1 MKNFSL
7 YHFFI
12 LFSILAF
19 PQGEANIWYFGE
31 NAGLDFSS
39 GSPVALTNGQ
49 INTIEGCAVLSNNLG
64 QLLFYT
70 DGITVYNK
78 NHQIMV
84 NGTGLMGDPSS
95 THSATIVPMPGNV
108 NLFYVFTLD
117 AFGHSNGFRYSIVD
131 ISLDGGNGAV
141 TSQKNIPIYAPS
153 SEKIA
158 VIKHANDIDYWVVTL
173 GYPGNT
179 FYAHLLTPS
188 GLSVLPISS
197 TLGFFVT
204 NSDENNVIGQM
215 KISPSGNKIAVAHS
229 NNKKIELFDFN
240 NSTGVISNQV
250 VLHTGGSSSITEN
263 VYGLEFSPNGE
274 VLYAGKVFQQKI
286 LQYDLTTT
294 NIAASETEI
303 PINATIDALQL
314 GPDGKIYIATSTF
327 YLSSIDNPNNLG
339 LACNLQ
345 ENSVYLNGK
354 KCNSGLPTFS
364 QSFFYAPAIQLNNSC
379 EGDVVN
385 FNFST
390 SQTIL
395 SANWNFG
402 DGNTSNAI
410 SPTHTYTNSGTFPV
424 SVTITTPSGTGSNNR
439 NITIYPRPILTN
451 SIVTLKQCDDN
462 NDGFSAFNLKEA
474 ENSFVTSTTDLTFTY
489 FEDPTDAQ
497 DNNTIASIT
506 NPTAYT
512 NQVVSN
518 DMVYVR
524 VENTNG
530 CFRVGQLNLSVSTTS
545 IPTTFQKVFTVCDD
559 VLSGS
564 NTDGI
569 ATFNFSSVTSDIQAL
584 YPVGQLLTINY
595 YKNITDALAEE
606 NAIVDISNYTNIGYP
621 ITQNIYV
628 RVDSQVNNDCLGLGH
643 HITLNVERIPIIE
656 NQIIRNC
663 DDNHD
668 GVLGFDTSNL
678 QTTLLNGLTGVTV
691 SYKDQSGNALPSPLP
706 NPFVTTSQ
714 TITATATNTTST
726 ACYDQATI
734 QFIVDDLPQA
744 FPIAATLTTVCD
756 DEINPL
762 SQDGLFSFNTS
773 TFQATILGSQ
783 TGMIVNYYDESG
795 IALPS
800 PLPNPF
806 TTTSQTI
813 TVEVIN
819 STNTT
824 CKATLSIPFVIKPTP
839 RINTYG
845 TELVCSNNPSFIK
858 TIDASLED
866 TSTISDFTYQWFFN
880 GNIITG
886 ETNYSL
892 TVNTEGIYTVL
903 VTNIENCPK
912 TRTITVTASS
922 IATIENVTITDLSD
936 NNSII
941 VNVSGSGDYE
951 YSIDGENYQISNVFY
966 NVESGIYTVY
976 VLDKNGCG
984 IAEEDISLLG
994 IPNFF
999 TPNGDGYNDYWNI
1012 KGVNPSYNAKT
1023 TVHIFDRYGK
1033 LLKKFT
1039 PLSKGWD
1046 GNYNDNPMPSSD
1058 YWYVIHLED
1067 GRVFKGHFS
1076 LKR

>member
-1 MKNFSL
+1 MKIKII
-7 YHFFI
+7 FFFVLLSQL
-12 LFSILAF
+12 LFS
-19 PQGEANIWYFGE
+19 QGEANNWYFGNQAGIKF
-31 NAGLDFSS
+31 NAD
-39 GSPVALTNGQ
+39 GSVTALTDGAL
-49 INTIEGCAVLSNNLG
+49 TSFEGCATISNSSG

-78 NHQIMV
+78 NHQIMI
-84 NGTGLMGDPSS
+84 NGSGLYGDASS
-95 THSATIVPMPGNV
+95 TQSATIVKKPGSDNI
-108 NLFYVFTLD
+108 YYIFTLD
-117 AFGHSNGFRYSIVD
+117 SFAGPKGFCYSIVD
-131 ISLDGGNGAV
+131 MTLDDGNGAI
-141 TSQKNIPIYAPS
+141 TSEKNILVYAPS
-153 SEKIA
+153 CEKIA
-158 VIKHANDIDYWVVTL
+158 VVKHANNTDYWIITH
-173 GYPGNT
+173 GWGNNT
-179 FYAHLLTPS
+179 FYSNLLTNTGVVNIPVMS
-188 GLSVLPISS
+188 NI
-197 TLGFFVT
+197 GF
-204 NSDENNVIGQM
+204 SPNVIIGSLMVQSIGYL
-215 KISPSGNKIAVAHS
+215 KISPDGSKLINCYSNAVGTQ
-229 NNKKIELFDFN
+229 LFDFN
-240 NSTGVISNQV
+240 SSTGHVSNCRP
-250 VLHTGGSSSITEN
+250 IN
-263 VYGLEFSPNGE
+263 VGTTVHYGAEFSPNSE
-274 VLYAGKVFQQKI
+274 LLYLVNDYSVYQLNLFSS
-286 LQYDLTTT
+286 D
-294 NIAASETEI
+294 
-303 PINATIDALQL
+303 INASALPVYTNTNKIPTTMQL
-314 GPDGKIYIATSTF
+314 GPNNKIYVCF
-327 YLSSIDNPNNLG
+327 YDKNKLGVINNPNILG
-339 LACNLQ
+339 LGCFLQ
-345 ENSVYLNGK
+345 DDAVDLAGK
-354 KCNSGLPTFS
+354 FTTYGLPAFN
-364 QSFFYAPAIQLNNSC
+364 QSFFYTPTIQLNNSC
-379 EGDVVN
+379 EGEAIN

-390 SQTIL
+390 SLSIL
-395 SANWNFG
+395 SATWNFG

-410 SPTHTYTNSGTFPV
+410 SPTHTYTSSGTFPV

-439 NITIYPRPILTN
+439 NITIYPRPVLTN
-451 SIVTLKQCDDN
+451 STVSLKQCDDN

-497 DNNTIASIT
+497 NNNTIASIT

-518 DMVYVR
+518 DVVYVR

-643 HITLNVERIPIIE
+643 HITLNVERIPFIE
-656 NQIIRNC
+656 NLVLNHC
-663 DDNHD
+663 DDNQD
-668 GVLGFDTSNL
+668 GTYGFDTSNL

-1023 TVHIFDRYGK
+1023 TIHIFDRYGK

>member
-1 MKNFSL
+1 MKIKIV
-7 YHFFI
+7 FFFVLLSQL
-12 LFSILAF
+12 LFS
-19 PQGEANIWYFGE
+19 QGEATNWYFGH
-31 NAGLDFSS
+31 NAGVKFNTD
-39 GSPVALTNGQ
+39 GTVTALINGQ
-49 INTIEGCAVLSNNLG
+49 LNTDEGCAVLSNSVGNLMM
-64 QLLFYT
+64 YT
-70 DGITVYNK
+70 DGETIYNA
-78 NHQIMV
+78 NHQVMT
-84 NGTGLMGDPSS
+84 NGGGLFGNWSS
-95 THSATIVPMPGNV
+95 SQSATIVPKPGNN
-108 NLFYVFTLD
+108 NLYYVFTLD
-117 AFGHSNGFRYSIVD
+117 SYAGANGFRYSVVD
-131 ISLDGGNGAV
+131 MSLDGGLGVV
-141 TSQKNIPIYAPS
+141 TSEKNVLVYTPS
-153 SEKIA
+153 NEKLA
-158 VIKHANDIDYWVVTL
+158 VVKHANDNDYWIVTH
-173 GYPGNT
+173 GWNNNT
-179 FYAHLLTPS
+179 FNSHLLTSS
-188 GLSVLPISS
+188 GLSTLPIQSNIG
-197 TLGFFVT
+197 TVT
-204 NSDENNVIGQM
+204 GGTTDNSWGCM
-215 KISPSGNKIAVAHS
+215 KIAPDGSKLAICNSLINVQ
-229 NNKKIELFDFN
+229 LFDFDT
-240 NSTGVISNQV
+240 NSGVIYNPIT
-250 VLHTGGSSSITEN
+250 LYNTGGS
-263 VYGLEFSPNGE
+263 YGVEFSPNSE
-274 VLYAGKVFQQKI
+274 LLYVSVSNPAPYKI
-286 LQYDLTTT
+286 IQYDLNSSDIPNSTYISYNS
-294 NIAASETEI
+294 NIASGS
-303 PINATIDALQL
+303 LQV
-314 GPDGKIYIATSTF
+314 GPDGKIYFAEVFQSKLGVIN
-327 YLSSIDNPNNLG
+327 NPNVIG
-339 LACNLQ
+339 VGCSVQYDAVDLA
-345 ENSVYLNGK
+345 GK
-354 KCNSGLPTFS
+354 ICDLGLPTFITS
-364 QSFFYAPAIQLNNSC
+364 YFYAPAIQLNNSC
-379 EGDVVN
+379 EGDAIN

-395 SANWNFG
+395 SATWDFG

-439 NITIYPRPILTN
+439 NIIIYPKPVLTN
-451 SIVTLKQCDDN
+451 STVTLKQCDDN

-474 ENSFVTSTTDLTFTY
+474 ENSFVASTTDLTFTY
-489 FEDPTDAQ
+489 FENPTDAQ
-497 DNNTIASIT
+497 NNNTVASIT
-506 NPTAYT
+506 NPTAYI

-518 DMVYVR
+518 DVVYVR
-524 VENTNG
+524 IENTNG
-530 CFRVGQLNLSVSTTS
+530 CFRIGQLNLSVSTTS
-545 IPTTFQKVFTVCDD
+545 IPSTFQKVFTVCDD

-569 ATFNFSSVTSDIQAL
+569 ATFNFSSVTAEIQAL

-595 YKNITDALAEE
+595 FKNLTDALAEE

-621 ITQNIYV
+621 ISQNIYV

-643 HITLNVERIPIIE
+643 HITLNVERIPFIE

-668 GVLGFDTSNL
+668 GIFGFDTTNL

-714 TITATATNTTST
+714 TITATATNTTAT

-734 QFIVDDLPQA
+734 QFVVDDLPQA
-744 FPIAATLTTVCD
+744 FPIPTALTTVCD

-773 TFQATILGSQ
+773 TFQATILGPQ
-783 TGMIVNYYDESG
+783 TGMIVNYFDESG

-806 TTTSQTI
+806 TTTTQTI

-819 STNTT
+819 SINTT
-824 CKATLSIPFVIKPTP
+824 CKAILSIPFVINPTP
-839 RINTYG
+839 KINTFG

-858 TIDASLED
+858 TIDAGLED
-866 TSTISDFTYQWFFN
+866 ISTITDFTYQWFFN

-892 TVNTEGIYTVL
+892 TVNTEGIYNVL

-922 IATIENVTITDLSD
+922 IATIENVSITDLSD

-941 VNVSGSGDYE
+941 VNVSGSGVYE

-976 VLDKNGCG
+976 VIDKNGCG

-1023 TVHIFDRYGK
+1023 TIHIFDRYGK

-1046 GNYNDNPMPSSD
+1046 GIYNDKAMPSSD
-1058 YWYVIHLED
+1058 YWYVINLED
-1067 GRVFKGHFS
+1067 GRTFKGHFS

>member
-1 MKNFSL
+1 
-7 YHFFI
+7 
-12 LFSILAF
+12 
-19 PQGEANIWYFGE
+19 
-31 NAGLDFSS
+31 
-39 GSPVALTNGQ
+39 LTN
-49 INTIEGCAVLSNNLG
+49 
-64 QLLFYT
+64 
-70 DGITVYNK
+70 D
-78 NHQIMV
+78 
-84 NGTGLMGDPSS
+84 
-95 THSATIVPMPGNV
+95 
-108 NLFYVFTLD
+108 
-117 AFGHSNGFRYSIVD
+117 
-131 ISLDGGNGAV
+131 
-141 TSQKNIPIYAPS
+141 
-153 SEKIA
+153 
-158 VIKHANDIDYWVVTL
+158 
-173 GYPGNT
+173 
-179 FYAHLLTPS
+179 
-188 GLSVLPISS
+188 
-197 TLGFFVT
+197 
-204 NSDENNVIGQM
+204 
-215 KISPSGNKIAVAHS
+215 
-229 NNKKIELFDFN
+229 
-240 NSTGVISNQV
+240 
-250 VLHTGGSSSITEN
+250 
-263 VYGLEFSPNGE
+263 
-274 VLYAGKVFQQKI
+274 
-286 LQYDLTTT
+286 
-294 NIAASETEI
+294 
-303 PINATIDALQL
+303 
-314 GPDGKIYIATSTF
+314 
-327 YLSSIDNPNNLG
+327 
-339 LACNLQ
+339 
-345 ENSVYLNGK
+345 
-354 KCNSGLPTFS
+354 
-364 QSFFYAPAIQLNNSC
+364 
-379 EGDVVN
+379 
-385 FNFST
+385 
-390 SQTIL
+390 
-395 SANWNFG
+395 
-402 DGNTSNAI
+402 
-410 SPTHTYTNSGTFPV
+410 
-424 SVTITTPSGTGSNNR
+424 
-439 NITIYPRPILTN
+439 
-451 SIVTLKQCDDN
+451 IVTLKQCDDN

-474 ENSFVTSTTDLTFTY
+474 ENSFVASTTDLTFTY

-497 DNNTIASIT
+497 NNNTIASIT

-643 HITLNVERIPIIE
+643 HITLNVERIPFIE
-656 NQIIRNC
+656 NLVLNHC
-663 DDNHD
+663 DDNQD
-668 GVLGFDTSNL
+668 GTYGFDTSNL

-762 SQDGLFSFNTS
+762 FQDGLFSFNTS

-813 TVEVIN
+813 AVEVIN

-824 CKATLSIPFVIKPTP
+824 CKATLSIPFVIKPTL

-1012 KGVNPSYNAKT
+1012 KGVNPSCNAKT